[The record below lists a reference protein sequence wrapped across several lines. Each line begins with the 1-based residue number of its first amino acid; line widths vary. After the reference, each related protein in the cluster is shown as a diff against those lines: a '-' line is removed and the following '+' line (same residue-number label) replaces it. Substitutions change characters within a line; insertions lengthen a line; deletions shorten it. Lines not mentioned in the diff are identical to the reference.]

1 MLEKLLIIF
10 FGPDNDMVREP
21 IKGYDGDKSEV
32 HKAIEKHVGHEFS
45 IDEYKAGMI
54 RGPSGKS
61 VSSHRY
67 RVS

>member
-45 IDEYKAGMI
+45 IAEAKVEYDRALLQI
-54 RGPSGKS
+54 ASLNS
-61 VSSHRY
+61 
-67 RVS
+67 